1 MSLSSDNFF
10 EIFSKLPAKDIYRL
24 MSTCKILS
32 KFPKESN
39 FAFKQAQ
46 HALLRDDTCFL
57 IQPEIPIEATKWCNL
72 PVEFHPLPGEEL
84 SSGMSKNVL
93 AFFSKG
99 VKILCSTNGLALCS
113 MFSENE
119 VKFFII
125 NPATHSWS
133 PIPTHDHLQNS
144 SFYDHKIGFLCDSD
158 GNFMIYHFIDDLVDW
173 SSYFECNVYK
183 EGMWKAK
190 ERFFSGSRSL
200 RFDMPVY
207 HKGAIH
213 FISDCSPY
221 LTRNNPY
228 FRPYIMSYNFEDGKS
243 RMLRI
248 PKEARR
254 GSHDRS
260 CSTDKGNSGLVESF
274 GTNDCSNSQNQNLT
288 SSEVS
293 KPDEVKREQLGLCD
307 GGEKGGTVRG
317 AVRASCNGGISVRV
331 PYATS
336 SRCEKPCLMATS
348 GRRRAGLRLRCGGLR
363 SQTVFAVTGLRL
375 RKFGFRFGGGSLGFL
390 LIHVGRFLSRG
401 GAGGGCTSGA
411 TMRGS
416 RELRSAQLVG
426 VMVAP
431 ATSGHVW
438 SVWTGFGLQARV

>member
-1 MSLSSDNFF
+1 
-10 EIFSKLPAKDIYRL
+10 

-32 KFPKESN
+32 KFPKESD

-46 HALLRDDTCFL
+46 HAILRDETCFL
-57 IQPEIPIEATKWCNL
+57 IQPEIPMEATKWCNQ

-113 MFSENE
+113 MFGENE

-125 NPATHSWS
+125 NPATQSWS

-173 SSYFECNVYK
+173 SSYFGCNVYK

-213 FISDCSPY
+213 FISDCSSY

-248 PKEARR
+248 PKEARKT
-254 GSHDRS
+254 
-260 CSTDKGNSGLVESF
+260 TDSNQSICLV
-274 GTNDCSNSQNQNLT
+274 
-288 SSEVS
+288 
-293 KPDEVKREQLGLCD
+293 
-307 GGEKGGTVRG
+307 
-317 AVRASCNGGISVRV
+317 
-331 PYATS
+331 
-336 SRCEKPCLMATS
+336 
-348 GRRRAGLRLRCGGLR
+348 
-363 SQTVFAVTGLRL
+363 RL
-375 RKFGFRFGGGSLGFL
+375 RKDVFTVWVLTEYKSSLWKKILKIRVRAMEVLENDPYQIVVKSFIVLNGELLMFTTEKKVYLYGFSDNKIHKFWDYESDFNFLRCIPYIDTLRPCDIGTGNLSLP
-390 LIHVGRFLSRG
+390 IHV
-401 GAGGGCTSGA
+401 
-411 TMRGS
+411 
-416 RELRSAQLVG
+416 
-426 VMVAP
+426 
-431 ATSGHVW
+431 
-438 SVWTGFGLQARV
+438 